1 MNEEQKNTILVSIGF
16 VVITLI
22 VLYMMI
28 TNFNRLDVYYLIGL
42 VIFMIRFLLL
52 KKKLSKKD
60 EWGIKC
66 R

>member
-60 EWGIKC
+60 E
-66 R
+66 